1 MTEVGSLSVKGIVIP
16 GNIIIQEGI
25 VPDLRLFGSIKKF
38 VDKLGSLIGSYEII
52 FRNPQSVNKN
62 I

>member
-1 MTEVGSLSVKGIVIP
+1 VIP
-16 GNIIIQEGI
+16 GNIIIHEEI

-38 VDKLGSLIGSYEII
+38 VGKVGSLIGGYEKI